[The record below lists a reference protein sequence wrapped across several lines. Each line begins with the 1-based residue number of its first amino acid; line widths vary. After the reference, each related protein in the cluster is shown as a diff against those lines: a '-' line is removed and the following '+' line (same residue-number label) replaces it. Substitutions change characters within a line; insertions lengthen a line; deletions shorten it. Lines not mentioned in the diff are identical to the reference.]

1 MNTASAQANESKK
14 HTVTGNQIRERI
26 KQVNAKL
33 EIWQARFL
41 PSLKAFQSE
50 LDLNPDRKGLPGYV
64 ETNIIDLE
72 HKVVLLQNLLAQ
84 YNTKVM
90 ASVPVHGGL
99 QAEPLGVAVKTL
111 GGLQRMRK
119 KFYTALTQN
128 NQGRRGGW
136 ANIYHTKSEESFS
149 LNERTTADVEREV
162 MVVSDSSLEESVLKY
177 DRLISN
183 YKLAIAAAN
192 LADYSIGSMMY
203 LFEEEGE

>member
-1 MNTASAQANESKK
+1 MNTQDAQANESKK

-26 KQVNAKL
+26 KQVSAEL
-33 EIWQARFL
+33 DIWQARFL

-50 LDLNPDRKGLPGYV
+50 LDLNSERCALPHIV
-64 ETNIIDLE
+64 EAKILDLE
-72 HKVVLLQNLLAQ
+72 ERVVLLQNLLAE
-84 YNTKVM
+84 YNTKVR
-90 ASVPVHGGL
+90 ASVPVQGGVKS
-99 QAEPLGVAVKTL
+99 EPLGVAVKTL
-111 GGLQRMRK
+111 GGFQRMRK

-128 NQGRRGGW
+128 TQGRRGGW

-162 MVVSDSSLEESVLKY
+162 MVISDKSLEDSVLRY

-192 LADYSIGSMMY
+192 LADYKIGSLSY
-203 LFEEEGE
+203 LFEGE